1 MKDTVKLESG
11 NRDIL
16 YSQIIDALDTMP
28 ERLREVFVL
37 KHYEGM
43 SEQEIASRTG
53 IQPMELAAMLCEA
66 NSTFRRSLLGVCSAD
81 SL

>member
-1 MKDTVKLESG
+1 MKDTVRLELG

-53 IQPMELAAMLCEA
+53 IQPRELAAMLWVA
-66 NSTFRRSLLGVCSAD
+66 NSTFRRSLIRACAAD
-81 SL
+81 C